1 MAKDFHAAFGNM
13 NAAVRPGG
21 TKKPTILPA
30 DKPVKEKK
38 MTAAERRAQ
47 LHGVQTFL
55 DDEEYE
61 KLMIAKIRT
70 KKKFEDILHDA
81 LIKYIESV

>member
-1 MAKDFHAAFGNM
+1 MGKDFHAAFGNM
-13 NAAVRPGG
+13 NAAVRPGVS
-21 TKKPTILPA
+21 KQTIEE
-30 DKPVKEKK
+30 PVIKERKI
-38 MTAAERRAQ
+38 TAAERRAQ

-55 DDEEYE
+55 NDEEHE

-81 LIKYIESV
+81 LMQYISIY